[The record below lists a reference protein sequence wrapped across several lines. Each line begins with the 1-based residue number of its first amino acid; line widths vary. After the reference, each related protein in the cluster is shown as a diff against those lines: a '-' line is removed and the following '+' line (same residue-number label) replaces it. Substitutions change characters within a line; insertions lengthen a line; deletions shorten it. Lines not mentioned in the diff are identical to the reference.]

1 MFDVL
6 LCIIR
11 LVNDV
16 DIVEVRCI
24 TFLPPN
30 IILYNNTVCLRTNG
44 IVQKHIS
51 TCKLTILIF
60 NNVNVQDYQ

>member
-6 LCIIR
+6 VCIIR
-11 LVNDV
+11 LVSNV
-16 DIVEVRCI
+16 NIFEVRCI
-24 TFLPPN
+24 TVLPPN

-51 TCKLTILIF
+51 TCELTIEYEYEYEYL
-60 NNVNVQDYQ
+60 Y